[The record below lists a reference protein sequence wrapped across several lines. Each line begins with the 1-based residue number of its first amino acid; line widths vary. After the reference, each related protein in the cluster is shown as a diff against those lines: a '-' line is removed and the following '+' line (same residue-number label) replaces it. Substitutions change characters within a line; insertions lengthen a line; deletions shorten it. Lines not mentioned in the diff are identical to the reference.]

1 MVEPVKEDEEL
12 TKDQPEI
19 EEVKL
24 EEMMLFEREDAFEVV
39 TNEEAAQAE
48 IDALPEEERKRR
60 EEIAKS
66 LAGRS

>member
-39 TNEEAAQAE
+39 TNEEAAQAK
-48 IDALPEEERKRR
+48 IDALPEEERKMR

>member
-24 EEMMLFEREDAFEVV
+24 EEMMLFESEVAFEVV
-39 TNEEAAQAE
+39 TNEEAAQAK